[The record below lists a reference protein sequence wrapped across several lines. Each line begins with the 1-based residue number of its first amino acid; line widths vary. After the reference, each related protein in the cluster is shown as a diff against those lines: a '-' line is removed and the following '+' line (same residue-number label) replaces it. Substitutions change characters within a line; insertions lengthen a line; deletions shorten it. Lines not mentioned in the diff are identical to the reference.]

1 MEIKRKWIAL
11 SKWFSTR
18 PYITGIF
25 VFVLLLIL
33 VGFVLNLRYKIV
45 EENRRRE
52 MSNIINV
59 VHQNFEQVLK
69 NSYTTTITLA
79 MSINDKG
86 VPADFYK
93 IAPQLIKSNDCID
106 AVQMVPDGI
115 IKYIY
120 PIKGNEAA
128 VGFDIL
134 HSSNLRQGAIKSIE
148 TKLIYF
154 AGPLELRQ
162 GGMGVVGR
170 LPIFKE
176 NKFWGFSAVMI
187 RMKTLLKSTGIAA
200 IDDSKYYFQF
210 SKINPYTGKEE
221 FFLSNKE
228 DFSEK
233 YYQTVTIPDG
243 DWKLYLIVRD
253 KNALLKQLTTSS
265 IFGFLFSLICGLWVV
280 SILKKPAELELKIL
294 QQTQKIM
301 QREQEFKTLFDQAPV
316 GIVRLET
323 NTGKFI
329 DVNDAFCKIVG
340 YSESELKELNFQK
353 ITHEDDI
360 ENDLKNIALIK
371 KGDLNSLEVTKRYIH
386 KTGRT
391 VWVTLIVSKIWKK
404 EKNVVNHITIV
415 EDITERKR
423 AEEELKQSFEVVS
436 EQNKRLLNFSYIVSH
451 NLRSHTSNIQSISS
465 FLEIAETKKERDDM
479 IDLLKQV
486 SHSLNETMSN
496 LNEVVSIR
504 TNINLTV
511 EQLNLHD
518 YIENAKVVLSKQM
531 QSKFAKVQN
540 LVTPG
545 IEVLYNAA
553 YLESI
558 LLNFISN
565 AVRYS
570 HPDRKPM
577 IKISYDEQLKTLTIA
592 DNGIGIDLEKNG
604 TKLFGMY
611 KTFNNNPDSKGIG
624 LFITKNQIDAMG
636 GRIETESKLGVG
648 TTFTIYFK

>member
-1 MEIKRKWIAL
+1 MKLKKKWITL
-11 SKWFSTR
+11 SKWFATK
-18 PYITGIF
+18 PYVAGIV
-25 VFVLLLIL
+25 VFVSSLLF
-33 VGFVLNLRYKIV
+33 VGFVLTLRYKIL

-86 VPADFYK
+86 VPDDFYQ
-93 IAPQLIKSNDCID
+93 IAPQLLKSNDCID
-106 AVQMVPDGI
+106 AVQMVPGGI

-120 PIKGNEAA
+120 PLKGNKAA
-128 VGFDIL
+128 LGFDIL
-134 HSSNLRQGAIKSIE
+134 NSPNLKQGALKSIQ

-170 LPIFKE
+170 LPVFKE

-187 RMKTLLKSTGIAA
+187 RMQTLLKATGIES

-210 SKINPYTGKEE
+210 SKVNPYTNKEE
-221 FFLSNKE
+221 FFLSNKD

-243 DWKLYLIVRD
+243 DWKLYLIARD
-253 KNALLKQLTTSS
+253 ENALLKQLLTSTL
-265 IFGFLFSLICGLWVV
+265 FGFLFSLICGLWVISLV
-280 SILKKPAELELKIL
+280 KKPAELELKIL
-294 QQTQKIM
+294 KQTEKIIR
-301 QREQEFKTLFDQAPV
+301 REQEFKTLFDQAPV

-323 NTGKFI
+323 TTGKFI
-329 DVNDAFCKIVG
+329 DLNDAFCKIVG
-340 YSESELKELNFQK
+340 YGAEELKNLNFQN

-360 ENDLKNIALIK
+360 ENDLQNIELIK
-371 KGDLNSLEVTKRYIH
+371 KGDINSLEVTKRYIH
-386 KTGRT
+386 KSGRT
-391 VWVTLIVSKIWKK
+391 VWVTLIVSKIWRKD
-404 EKNVVNHITIV
+404 ENEINHITIV
-415 EDITERKR
+415 EDITERRR

-465 FLEIAETKKERDDM
+465 FLEIAETQKERDDM
-479 IDLLKQV
+479 IALLKQV

-511 EQLNLHD
+511 EPLNLHD
-518 YIENAKVVLSKQM
+518 YIEQAKVVLSKQM

-540 LVTPG
+540 LVPPNS
-545 IEVLYNAA
+545 EVLYNAA

-570 HPDRKPM
+570 HPERKPV
-577 IKISYDEQLKTLTIA
+577 IRISYDEAQKKLTIA

-604 TKLFGMY
+604 EKLFGMY

-636 GRIETESKLGVG
+636 GRIETESTLGVG

>member
-86 VPADFYK
+86 VPDDFYK

>member
-1 MEIKRKWIAL
+1 MEIKRNWIAL

-25 VFVLLLIL
+25 VFVLLLIM
-33 VGFVLNLRYKIV
+33 VSFVLNLRYKYL

-79 MSINDKG
+79 MSINDEG
-86 VPADFYK
+86 VPDDFYK
-93 IAPQLIKSNDCID
+93 IAPQLVKSNDCID
-106 AVQMVPDGI
+106 AVQMVPDGV

-128 VGFDIL
+128 LGFDIL
-134 HSSNLRQGAIKSIE
+134 HSDNLKQGALKSIE

-187 RMKTLLKSTGIAA
+187 RMKTLLKATGIET

-233 YYQTVTIPDG
+233 YFQTMTVPDG
-243 DWKLYLIVRD
+243 DWKLYLIARD
-253 KNALLKQLTTSS
+253 KNALLIQLTTSS

-294 QQTQKIM
+294 QQTQKIL

-323 NTGKFI
+323 STGKFI
-329 DVNDAFCKIVG
+329 TVNDAFCKIVG
-340 YSESELKELNFQK
+340 YTEAELKELQFQK

-360 ENDLKNIALIK
+360 ENDLKNIELIK

-465 FLEIAETKKERDDM
+465 FLEIAETQKERDDM
-479 IDLLKQV
+479 INLLKQV

-511 EQLNLHD
+511 EPLNLHD

-540 LVTPG
+540 LVAPE

-570 HPDRKPM
+570 HPDRKP
-577 IKISYDEQLKTLTIA
+577 IISISYNEQEKTLTIK

-604 TKLFGMY
+604 SKLFGMY

>member
-1 MEIKRKWIAL
+1 MTLKKHWITL
-11 SKWFSTR
+11 SKWFSTK
-18 PYITGIF
+18 PYIAGIL
-25 VFVLLLIL
+25 VFVSLLLF
-33 VGFVLNLRYKIV
+33 VGFVLTLRYKIV

-52 MSNIINV
+52 MSNIIAV

-86 VPADFYK
+86 VPADFYR
-93 IAPQLIKSNDCID
+93 IAPQLLKSNDCID
-106 AVQMVPDGI
+106 AVQMVPGGI

-128 VGFDIL
+128 LGFDIL
-134 HSSNLRQGAIKSIE
+134 NSPNLKQGALKSIQ

-170 LPIFKE
+170 LPVFKE

-187 RMKTLLKSTGIAA
+187 RMKTLLRAAGIET

-221 FFLSNKE
+221 FFLPNKE
-228 DFSEK
+228 NFYSK

-243 DWKLYLIVRD
+243 DWKLYLIARD
-253 KNALLKQLTTSS
+253 KNALLKQLMTSS
-265 IFGFLFSLICGLWVV
+265 LFGFLFSLICGLWVI
-280 SILKKPAELELKIL
+280 SILKKPAELELKIQ
-294 QQTQKIM
+294 QQTQKIV

-323 NTGKFI
+323 STGKFL

-340 YSESELKELNFQK
+340 YREDELKNLHFQN

-360 ENDLKNIALIK
+360 ENDLHNIALIK
-371 KGDLNSLEVTKRYIH
+371 KGEVNSLEVTKRYIH
-386 KTGRT
+386 KSGRT

-404 EKNVVNHITIV
+404 EKNVINHITIV
-415 EDITERKR
+415 EDITERRR

-465 FLEIAETKKERDDM
+465 FLEIAETQKERDDM
-479 IDLLKQV
+479 IALLKQV

-518 YIENAKVVLSKQM
+518 YIEQAKVVLSKQM

-540 LVTPG
+540 LVPSNS
-545 IEVLYNAA
+545 EVLYNAA

-570 HPDRKPM
+570 HPDRKPV
-577 IKISYDEQLKTLTIA
+577 IKISYDEGQKKLTIA

-604 TKLFGMY
+604 EKLFGMY

>member
-1 MEIKRKWIAL
+1 MKLKKQWITL
-11 SKWFSTR
+11 SKWFATK
-18 PYITGIF
+18 PYIAGIV
-25 VFVLLLIL
+25 VFVSLLLF
-33 VGFVLNLRYKIV
+33 VGFVLTLRYKIL

-79 MSINDKG
+79 MSINDQG
-86 VPADFYK
+86 VPDDFYQ
-93 IAPQLIKSNDCID
+93 IAPQLLKSNDCID
-106 AVQMVPDGI
+106 AVQMVPGGI

-120 PIKGNEAA
+120 PLKGNEAA
-128 VGFDIL
+128 LGFDIL
-134 HSSNLRQGAIKSIE
+134 NSPNLKQGALKSIQ

-170 LPIFKE
+170 LPVFKE

-187 RMKTLLKSTGIAA
+187 RMQTLLKATGIES

-210 SKINPYTGKEE
+210 SKVNPYTNEEE
-221 FFLSNKE
+221 FFLSNKD

-243 DWKLYLIVRD
+243 DWKLYLIARD
-253 KNALLKQLTTSS
+253 KNALLKQLLTSTL
-265 IFGFLFSLICGLWVV
+265 FGFLFSLICGLWVISLV
-280 SILKKPAELELKIL
+280 KKPAELELKIL
-294 QQTQKIM
+294 KQTEKILR
-301 QREQEFKTLFDQAPV
+301 REQEFKTLFDQAPV

-323 NTGKFI
+323 TTGKFI
-329 DVNDAFCKIVG
+329 DLNDAFCKIVG
-340 YSESELKELNFQK
+340 YGAEELKNLNFQN

-360 ENDLKNIALIK
+360 ENDLKNIELIK
-371 KGDLNSLEVTKRYIH
+371 KGDINSLEVTKRYIH
-386 KTGRT
+386 KSGRT
-391 VWVTLIVSKIWKK
+391 VWVTLIVSKIWRKD
-404 EKNVVNHITIV
+404 ENVINHITIV
-415 EDITERKR
+415 EDITERRR

-465 FLEIAETKKERDDM
+465 FLEIAETQKERDDM
-479 IDLLKQV
+479 IALLKQV

-511 EQLNLHD
+511 EPLNLHD
-518 YIENAKVVLSKQM
+518 YIERAKVVLSKQM

-540 LVTPG
+540 LVPSNS
-545 IEVLYNAA
+545 EVLYNAA

-570 HPDRKPM
+570 HPERKPV
-577 IKISYDEQLKTLTIA
+577 IRISYDDAQKKLTIA

-604 TKLFGMY
+604 EKLFGMY

-624 LFITKNQIDAMG
+624 LFITKNQIDSMG

>member
-1 MEIKRKWIAL
+1 MEIKRNWIAL

-18 PYITGIF
+18 PYVTGIF

-33 VGFVLNLRYKIV
+33 VGFVLNLRYKYL

-86 VPADFYK
+86 VPADFNK

-106 AVQMVPDGI
+106 AVQMVPNGI

-120 PIKGNEAA
+120 PLKGNEAA
-128 VGFDIL
+128 LGFDIL
-134 HSSNLRQGAIKSIE
+134 HSGNLKQGALKSIK

-170 LPIFKE
+170 LPVFKE

-187 RMKTLLKSTGIAA
+187 RMKTLLKATGIEA

-210 SKINPYTGKEE
+210 SKINPYTQKEE
-221 FFLSNKE
+221 FFLPNKE

-233 YYQTVTIPDG
+233 YFQTMTIPDG
-243 DWKLYLIVRD
+243 DWKLYLIARD
-253 KNALLKQLTTSS
+253 KNALLLQLTTSS

-280 SILKKPAELELKIL
+280 SILKKPAELE
-294 QQTQKIM
+294 QKII

-323 NTGKFI
+323 KTGKFI
-329 DVNDAFCKIVG
+329 DINDAFCRIVG
-340 YSESELKELNFQK
+340 YNESELKELRFHQ
-353 ITHEDDI
+353 ITHEEDI
-360 ENDLKNIALIK
+360 ENDLKNIELIK

-404 EKNVVNHITIV
+404 EKNVINHVTIV

-486 SHSLNETMSN
+486 SNSLNETMSN

-540 LVTPG
+540 MVAPG

-565 AVRYS
+565 AIRYS
-570 HPDRKPM
+570 HPDRKPI
-577 IKISYDEQLKTLTIA
+577 IKISYDERRKALTIA

-604 TKLFGMY
+604 AKLFGMY

-636 GRIETESKLGVG
+636 GKIETDSKLGVG
-648 TTFTIYFK
+648 TTFTIFFK

>member
-1 MEIKRKWIAL
+1 MKLKKQWITL
-11 SKWFSTR
+11 SKWFATK
-18 PYITGIF
+18 PYIAGIV
-25 VFVLLLIL
+25 VFVSLLLF
-33 VGFVLNLRYKIV
+33 VGFVLTLRYKIL

-52 MSNIINV
+52 MTNIINV

-79 MSINDKG
+79 MSINDQG
-86 VPADFYK
+86 VPDDFYQ
-93 IAPQLIKSNDCID
+93 IAPQLLKSNDCID
-106 AVQMVPDGI
+106 AVQMVPGGI

-120 PIKGNEAA
+120 PLKGNEAA
-128 VGFDIL
+128 LGFDIL
-134 HSSNLRQGAIKSIE
+134 NSPNLKQGAIKSIQ

-170 LPIFKE
+170 LPVFKE

-187 RMKTLLKSTGIAA
+187 RMQTLLKATGIES

-210 SKINPYTGKEE
+210 SKVNPYTHEEE
-221 FFLSNKE
+221 FFLSNKD

-243 DWKLYLIVRD
+243 DWKLYLIARD
-253 KNALLKQLTTSS
+253 KNALLKQLLTSTL
-265 IFGFLFSLICGLWVV
+265 FGFLFSLICGLWVISLV
-280 SILKKPAELELKIL
+280 KKPAELELKIL
-294 QQTQKIM
+294 KQTEKILR
-301 QREQEFKTLFDQAPV
+301 REQEFKTLFDQAPV

-323 NTGKFI
+323 TTGKFI
-329 DVNDAFCKIVG
+329 DLNDAFCKIVG
-340 YSESELKELNFQK
+340 YGAEELKNLNFQN

-360 ENDLKNIALIK
+360 ENDLKNIELIK
-371 KGDLNSLEVTKRYIH
+371 KGDINSLEVTKRYIH
-386 KTGRT
+386 KSGRT
-391 VWVTLIVSKIWKK
+391 VWVTLIVSKIWRKD
-404 EKNVVNHITIV
+404 ENVINHITIV
-415 EDITERKR
+415 EDITERRR

-465 FLEIAETKKERDDM
+465 FLEIAETQKERDDM
-479 IDLLKQV
+479 IALLKQV

-511 EQLNLHD
+511 EPLNLHD
-518 YIENAKVVLSKQM
+518 YIERAKVVLSKQM

-540 LVTPG
+540 LVPSNS
-545 IEVLYNAA
+545 EVLYNAA

-570 HPDRKPM
+570 HPERKPV
-577 IKISYDEQLKTLTIA
+577 IRISYDDAQKKLTIA

-604 TKLFGMY
+604 EKLFGMY

-624 LFITKNQIDAMG
+624 LFITKNQIDSMG

>member
-1 MEIKRKWIAL
+1 MEIKRNWIAL

-25 VFVLLLIL
+25 VFVLLLIM
-33 VGFVLNLRYKIV
+33 VSFVLNLRYKYL

-79 MSINDKG
+79 MSINDEG
-86 VPADFYK
+86 VPDDFYK
-93 IAPQLIKSNDCID
+93 IAPQLVKSNDCID
-106 AVQMVPDGI
+106 AVQMVPDGV

-128 VGFDIL
+128 LGFDIL
-134 HSSNLRQGAIKSIE
+134 HSDNLKQGALKSIE

-187 RMKTLLKSTGIAA
+187 RMKTLLKATGIET

-233 YYQTVTIPDG
+233 YFQTVTIPDG
-243 DWKLYLIVRD
+243 DWKLYLIARD
-253 KNALLKQLTTSS
+253 KNALLIQLTTSS

-294 QQTQKIM
+294 QQTQKIL

-323 NTGKFI
+323 STGKFI
-329 DVNDAFCKIVG
+329 TVNDAFCKIVG
-340 YSESELKELNFQK
+340 YTEAELKELQFQK

-360 ENDLKNIALIK
+360 ENDLKNIELIK

-465 FLEIAETKKERDDM
+465 FLEIAETQKERDDM
-479 IDLLKQV
+479 INLLKQV

-511 EQLNLHD
+511 EPLNLHD

-540 LVTPG
+540 LVAPE

-570 HPDRKPM
+570 HPDRKP
-577 IKISYDEQLKTLTIA
+577 IISISYHEQEKTLTIK

-604 TKLFGMY
+604 SKLFGMY

>member
-1 MEIKRKWIAL
+1 MEIKRNWIAL

-25 VFVLLLIL
+25 VFVLLLIM
-33 VGFVLNLRYKIV
+33 VSFVLNLRYKYL

-79 MSINDKG
+79 MSINDEG
-86 VPADFYK
+86 VPDDFYK

-128 VGFDIL
+128 LGFDIL
-134 HSSNLRQGAIKSIE
+134 HSDNLKQGALKSIE

-187 RMKTLLKSTGIAA
+187 RMKTLLKATGIET

-233 YYQTVTIPDG
+233 YFQTVTIPDG
-243 DWKLYLIVRD
+243 DWKLYLIARD
-253 KNALLKQLTTSS
+253 KNALLIQLTTSS

-294 QQTQKIM
+294 QQTQKIL

-323 NTGKFI
+323 STGKFI
-329 DVNDAFCKIVG
+329 TVNDAFCKIVG
-340 YSESELKELNFQK
+340 YTEAELKELQFQK

-360 ENDLKNIALIK
+360 ENDLKNIELIK

-465 FLEIAETKKERDDM
+465 FLEIAETQKERDDM
-479 IDLLKQV
+479 INLLKQV

-511 EQLNLHD
+511 EPLNLHD

-540 LVTPG
+540 LVAPE

-570 HPDRKPM
+570 HPDRKP
-577 IKISYDEQLKTLTIA
+577 IISISYHEQEKTLTIK

-604 TKLFGMY
+604 SKLFGMY